1 MYYTYFSFDENVSR
15 DKKIKDGMTSIFHK
29 SKFKTA
35 VPLYKKARPTLL
47 HPVFLEDFEFLMK
60 IKKFLCC
67 ALKKLHT
74 SLKLHLVASL
84 VTVYFHS
91 SFVNH
96 QRLFQLNAFKRDDRG
111 QTATL
116 LSKLLS
122 HEWFSQSSIQDEF
135 PIDQSSAKLASFT
148 FPQGLDYVTIGG
160 LTFVHLMRPPKALAY
175 TIGDDFLILRF
186 LCFVLSFFLS
196 SGNGLQWK

>member
-35 VPLYKKARPTLL
+35 VPLYKKAIPTLL

-111 QTATL
+111 QTATF
-116 LSKLLS
+116 KLLTR
-122 HEWFSQSSIQDEF
+122 E
-135 PIDQSSAKLASFT
+135 
-148 FPQGLDYVTIGG
+148 
-160 LTFVHLMRPPKALAY
+160 
-175 TIGDDFLILRF
+175 
-186 LCFVLSFFLS
+186 
-196 SGNGLQWK
+196 